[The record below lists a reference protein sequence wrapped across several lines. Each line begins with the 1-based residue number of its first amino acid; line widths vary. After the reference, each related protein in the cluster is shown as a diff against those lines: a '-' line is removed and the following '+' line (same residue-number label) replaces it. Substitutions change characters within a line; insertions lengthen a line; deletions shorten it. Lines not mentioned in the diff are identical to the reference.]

1 VEGKTMSFTE
11 LLLILFLLFFAGFLA
26 GTESALSNLSRVF
39 IENQSA
45 AKSKGS
51 RALVK
56 FSHDPSRF
64 LNVVLLVRK
73 TAEFGAAAL
82 VAQIALNQLRNQ
94 REALALTVLI
104 MVVASYVLVGV
115 GPRTLGKQ
123 HPERW
128 ALPGAFIAVL
138 LARVLSPVT
147 RLLIG
152 IGNAITPGKGFK
164 QGPFST
170 EAEFRDLVDQA
181 RERGFVEEDEHEMIH
196 SVFELGDTLVREVM
210 VPRTEMVFIERDK
223 TLRQALSLALRSGYS
238 RIPVIG
244 EDLDDII
251 GIAYIKD
258 LAKRSHDHREAEQSE
273 RVEELMRPANFVPE
287 NKMADELLKE
297 MQSEQIHLAI
307 VVDEYGGT
315 AGLVTIEDILEEIVG
330 EISDEFDDDEDEQLE
345 RLSKNKYRARAR
357 IHLEDLENE
366 LDITFAD
373 EDKEAVDTL
382 GGLLGKHIGQ
392 VPIPGSEITIGTWRF
407 IAERPIGRRKRVG
420 TVLIENEGSEN
431 DDSADTDK

>member
-1 VEGKTMSFTE
+1 MSFTE

-345 RLSKNKYRARAR
+345 RLSTNKYRARAR